1 MKFVLWMSAVFA
13 LTLLPGQT
21 TEQWFPTG
29 QSELVASDVGLI
41 PLMTWSDYAALAA
54 NLRGPRQI
62 VLSERPTLSEQARF
76 GVNFV
81 LSGKNRSLAVVGSDE
96 AGYRFY
102 ADVDGNGKLTADEML
117 PMTRV
122 AGKWMATFHSS
133 VAETLAG
140 VSETYPVDMTF
151 TIGTAIP
158 PGQTDA
164 IPVLRRSGT
173 TVRRGAVQL
182 TGINVPFALIGHA
195 GIYSQPGS
203 EVVFDLRGRGLDL
216 TDSRSPDR
224 FRVSDGKVTI
234 AGVTYAFRVDRY
246 GRGLALIAT
255 DKAMP
260 ARPTLELGSMAPDVT
275 FTDLD
280 GVGHRLA
287 EFRGRVVV
295 LVFWATW
302 CGPCRAEAPA
312 IAEVYQR
319 FKDQGLVVV
328 GINPNDKLA
337 DVRQFIDQ
345 FHVPG
350 LTSREP
356 LDGPAHKLFRVTA
369 WPAHFLIGKD
379 GRIVANDIEVSRL
392 SEAVAAAIRSR

>member
-1 MKFVLWMSAVFA
+1 MKSVSWMPGVIAF
-13 LTLLPGQT
+13 TLVTGQT
-21 TEQWFPTG
+21 AERWFPTG

-62 VLSERPTLSEQARF
+62 VLSERPPLSEQARF

-81 LSGKNRSLAVVGSDE
+81 LGGKNRSLAVDGSDE

-102 ADVDGNGKLTADEML
+102 ADADGNGKLTDDEML

-122 AGKWMATFHSS
+122 AGKWTATFHSN
-133 VAETLAG
+133 VTETLAD
-140 VSETYPVDMTF
+140 VSETYPVAMTF
-151 TIGTAIP
+151 TIDTAIP
-158 PGQTDA
+158 PGQSDA
-164 IPVLRRSGT
+164 IPVLRRCGT
-173 TVRRGAVQL
+173 TVRRGVVQL
-182 TGINVPFALIGHA
+182 SGMTVPFALLGHA

-203 EVVFDLRGRGLDL
+203 EMVFDLRGRGFDL
-216 TDSRSPDR
+216 TDTRSPDR

-246 GRGLALIAT
+246 GRGLALLAT
-255 DKAMP
+255 DRAMP

-287 EFRGRVVV
+287 DFRGRVVL

-302 CGPCRAEAPA
+302 CGPCRAEAPV

-319 FKDQGLVVV
+319 LKDQGLVVV
-328 GINPNDKLA
+328 GMNPNDALA

-345 FHVPG
+345 FHVAG
-350 LTSREP
+350 LTTREP
-356 LDGPAHKLFRVTA
+356 LDGPVHKLFRVTA
-369 WPAHFLIGKD
+369 WPAHFLIGRD
-379 GRIVANDIEVSRL
+379 GRIVANDIEASRL